1 MMKITYNQNLL
12 LTIKKI
18 IFMKKLFYF
27 TVVALLSLTACEK
40 PFDPNNPSS
49 IGSSGKANG
58 HDYVDLGLPSGTK
71 WATCNVGAESPEE
84 YGDYFAWGE
93 TQPKDVYNWS
103 NLKWYDGNEFTKY
116 CTDSANGIVDN
127 KTILEL
133 SDDAANA
140 NWGGD
145 WRMPTK
151 EEQDELRTK
160 CTWTWTTKNGINGYT
175 VTGPNGN
182 SIFLPASGYRYG
194 SDLNDAGV
202 DGYGWSSSLY
212 ASSSMTAYFL
222 VIGSN
227 YVEGGD
233 SSRCSGFCVRPVM
246 P

>member
-1 MMKITYNQNLL
+1 
-12 LTIKKI
+12 
-18 IFMKKLFYF
+18 MKKLFYF
-27 TVVALLSLTACEK
+27 TVVSLLSLTACEK
-40 PFDPNNPSS
+40 PSDPNNSS
-49 IGSSGKANG
+49 SGEGSGKANG
-58 HDYVDLGLPSGTK
+58 HEYVDLGLPSGTK
-71 WATCNVGAESPEE
+71 WATMNVGADSPED

-116 CTDSANGIVDN
+116 CIDSANGKVDN

-133 SDDAANA
+133 SDDAATA

-182 SIFLPASGYRYG
+182 SIFLPTAGYRYG
-194 SDLNDAGV
+194 LDLNDVGI
-202 DGYGWSSSLY
+202 DGYYWSSSLY
-212 ASSSMTAYFL
+212 TSKSRDAYFL
-222 VIGSN
+222 VLGLN
-227 YVEGGD
+227 YVDAGP